1 MKLPTKTNMVCLF
14 LTLFILGG
22 SKIDPAYGADDSIK
36 LEKQNWS
43 FNGIFGTFDR
53 GALRRGYQIYS
64 EVCASCHSL
73 EYLSYRNLEEIGF
86 TAEEVK
92 EIAAE
97 YEVQDGPDDEGE
109 MYLRPARHSD
119 KFVSPYANE
128 KAARAAN
135 NGAYPPDLS
144 LMAKARK
151 NGPDYIYGLLTRY
164 RDEAPDGTDIAD
176 GMNYN
181 EVYPGY
187 QIAMVAP
194 LEDETVEYA
203 DGTKATLQQ
212 HAKDITTFLTWTAS
226 PEMEERKSLGI
237 KVILFLVV
245 WTAMLIALK
254 KKIWS
259 RLD

>member
-1 MKLPTKTNMVCLF
+1 MRLITRIIFLCSA

-22 SKIDPAYGADDSIK
+22 FQIDPARGAGKEII
-36 LEKQNWS
+36 LEKQDWS
-43 FNGIFGTFDR
+43 FSGIFGTYDR
-53 GALRRGYQIYS
+53 GALKRGYQIYS
-64 EVCASCHSL
+64 EVCSSCHSL
-73 EYLSYRNLEEIGF
+73 EYLAYRNLLEIGF
-86 TAEEVK
+86 TEDEVK

-109 MYLRPARHSD
+109 MYLRPARQSD
-119 KFVSPYANE
+119 KFVAPYANE

-164 RDEAPDGTDIAD
+164 RDEAPEGTEIAD

>member
-1 MKLPTKTNMVCLF
+1 MNLTTKI
-14 LTLFILGG
+14 TLLCSALSPIIFGG
-22 SKIDPAYGADDSIK
+22 LQIKSAYGAEDSVK
-36 LEKQNWS
+36 LEKQDWS
-43 FNGIFGTFDR
+43 FSGIFGTYDR
-53 GALRRGYQIYS
+53 GELKRGYQIYS

-73 EYLSYRNLEEIGF
+73 EYLAYRNLEEIGF
-86 TAEEVK
+86 SEDEIK

-97 YEVQDGPDDEGE
+97 YEVEDGPDDEGE
-109 MYLRPARHSD
+109 MYMRSARQSD

-128 KAARAAN
+128 KEARASN

-144 LMAKARK
+144 LMSKARV

-164 RDEAPDGTDIAD
+164 KDEVPEGMEIAD

-181 EVYPGY
+181 EVYPGK

-212 HAKDITTFLTWTAS
+212 HAKDVTAFLTWAAS
-226 PEMEERKSLGI
+226 PEMEERKQLGI
-237 KVILFLVV
+237 KVILFLVI

-254 KKIWS
+254 KKIWAK
-259 RLD
+259 LH